1 MVIRC
6 ITSMMCSDVC
16 CEFLMMI
23 GKWSKDTSTLL
34 NHFEL
39 WLLEIIIVQVLNE
52 QRYGIL

>member
-1 MVIRC
+1 
-6 ITSMMCSDVC
+6 
-16 CEFLMMI
+16 MMI

-52 QRYGIL
+52 QRYVIL

>member
-1 MVIRC
+1 
-6 ITSMMCSDVC
+6 
-16 CEFLMMI
+16 MMI

-34 NHFEL
+34 KHFEL